1 MRVLVVYSGRYGE
14 RILQNIAKR
23 APKHWSIAATRI
35 QRIPPLDSDIG
46 LYTPMEVEKAELML
60 SLLEHAE
67 AAALI
72 PAIAKK
78 AEVEA
83 LIAPVDNDI
92 WLPQGEIKRIRESLP
107 EVCCVFPRPFCSL
120 APSGHRAILEFAKLF
135 GRPKLV
141 IRGREVV
148 EEVEVLRG
156 APCGSTWH
164 VANRL
169 VGCSA
174 EKAVWKAALL
184 HQLYPCMAST
194 KLDPISGRDSLL
206 HISAKILMSEVER
219 ALREAGMLEEGVL
232 EKSK

>member
-1 MRVLVVYSGRYGE
+1 
-14 RILQNIAKR
+14 
-23 APKHWSIAATRI
+23 
-35 QRIPPLDSDIG
+35 
-46 LYTPMEVEKAELML
+46 
-60 SLLEHAE
+60 
-67 AAALI
+67 
-72 PAIAKK
+72 
-78 AEVEA
+78 
-83 LIAPVDNDI
+83 
-92 WLPQGEIKRIRESLP
+92 
-107 EVCCVFPRPFCSL
+107 
-120 APSGHRAILEFAKLF
+120 
-135 GRPKLV
+135 
-141 IRGREVV
+141 
-148 EEVEVLRG
+148 RG